1 MNTPLTIGILG
12 GMSWES
18 TSLYYSKLNQL
29 FNRKLGGVHSAP
41 VLIDSLE
48 FHTIRQLQITENW
61 SGAGRLLGEH
71 ARRLQD
77 AGAEMIA
84 MAVNTMHRVADAV
97 EAAVSVPFVDIR
109 ACAVSALNRQGLKR
123 PLLLGGSVV
132 LQEDSFYVRYLK
144 KHGIEVILP
153 TPDERIKLD
162 QIIFEE
168 FPRQIFSDR
177 AREYCYSIINRSVT
191 ARGSDSVILA
201 CTELPILFS
210 PYIDENNGPRKPSI
224 PIGAIQMPIVD
235 TVLSHVEALASISLG
250 PISSVE
256 VATTPRS

>member
-1 MNTPLTIGILG
+1 
-12 GMSWES
+12 
-18 TSLYYSKLNQL
+18 
-29 FNRKLGGVHSAP
+29 
-41 VLIDSLE
+41 
-48 FHTIRQLQITENW
+48 
-61 SGAGRLLGEH
+61 
-71 ARRLQD
+71 
-77 AGAEMIA
+77 MIA

-132 LQEDSFYVRYLK
+132 LQEDGFYVRYLK

-224 PIGAIQMPIVD
+224 PIGAIQVPIVD

-250 PISSVE
+250 RISSVE

>member
-1 MNTPLTIGILG
+1 MNTPLTIGLLG

-48 FHTIRQLQITENW
+48 FHTIRQLQITEDW
-61 SGAGRLLGEH
+61 STAGRLLGEH

-84 MAVNTMHRVADAV
+84 LAVNTMHRVADAV

-123 PLLLGGSVV
+123 PLVLGGSVV
-132 LQEDSFYVRYLK
+132 LQEDGFYVQYLE

-177 AREYCYSIINRSVT
+177 AREYCYSIVEKAVM
-191 ARGSDSVILA
+191 ARDCDSVILA
-201 CTELPILFS
+201 CTELPILFA
-210 PYIDENNGPRKPSI
+210 PYINKNS
-224 PIGAIQMPIVD
+224 PIKETSAPMGAIQVPIVD
-235 TVLSHVEALASISLG
+235 TVISHVEALASISLG
-250 PISSVE
+250 RI
-256 VATTPRS
+256 

>member
-1 MNTPLTIGILG
+1 
-12 GMSWES
+12 MSWES

-61 SGAGRLLGEH
+61 SAAGRLLGEH

-77 AGAEMIA
+77 AGAEIIA

-132 LQEDSFYVRYLK
+132 LQEDGFYVRYLK

-210 PYIDENNGPRKPSI
+210 PNIDENNGPRKSSI
-224 PIGAIQMPIVD
+224 PIGAIQVPIVD

-250 PISSVE
+250 RISNVE
-256 VATTPRS
+256 VATTPLS